1 MKTEKERVQPSILLF
16 DGHCNLCSFFVR
28 FVIPR
33 DPRRNFKFASLQSE
47 EARRL
52 LESVNGVYLLSGL
65 DTFIMVEDGR
75 TYVKSSAA
83 LRVIR
88 KLKGLWPLLYGLIIF
103 PKSVRDAVYDWV
115 AANRYRWFG
124 RTQQCLV
131 PSPEIKSRF
140 LEAGEGSS
148 LSPNPTRGD

>member
-1 MKTEKERVQPSILLF
+1 MITGQEPVRPSILLF

-33 DPRRNFKFASLQSE
+33 DLRRTFKFASLQSA
-47 EARRL
+47 EARLL
-52 LESVNGVYLLSGL
+52 LESVNQAHLLLQL

-75 TYVKSSAA
+75 TYMKSTAA
-83 LRVIR
+83 LRVVR

-103 PKSVRDAVYDWV
+103 PRPVRDAVYDWV

-124 RTQQCLV
+124 RRQQCLV
-131 PSPEIKSRF
+131 PTPEIRTRF
-140 LEAGEGSS
+140 LGTEQGTDSC
-148 LSPNPTRGD
+148 PKD